1 MNWKSIWGG
10 IAGVA
15 MTGTIAAAQTAVT
28 RPITAPITETVTIQA
43 IDETDRLLTIRNS
56 KGEESTVYAG
66 PDVRRFSE
74 LKVGQKVQLR
84 YYESLV
90 YMLAPADQKTA
101 PLTEAAAITPS
112 KGALPGGT
120 IARQMKATVE
130 VTGVD
135 PAVPSITIK
144 TATGSTITRK
154 VEDAKRLSGVKP
166 GDRIVITYTEA
177 ALIQV
182 Q

>member
-1 MNWKSIWGG
+1 
-10 IAGVA
+10 
-15 MTGTIAAAQTAVT
+15 
-28 RPITAPITETVTIQA
+28 
-43 IDETDRLLTIRNS
+43 
-56 KGEESTVYAG
+56 
-66 PDVRRFSE
+66 
-74 LKVGQKVQLR
+74 
-84 YYESLV
+84 
-90 YMLAPADQKTA
+90 
-101 PLTEAAAITPS
+101 
-112 KGALPGGT
+112 
-120 IARQMKATVE
+120 